1 MTVICAK
8 LTLSPP
14 RGLSVG
20 KTHTAEADR
29 KKYFTEGFG
38 NEEEFSRTFQKDSS
52 YENIFEDELNEN
64 CSKDASSNDTTETL
78 EREDLENVLLVFFL
92 IFVYLI
98 VRELSCLKQQEELE
112 TVYTDTESTANLIEG
127 YIQLSRLSDI
137 PLRQ

>member
-14 RGLSVG
+14 PRFSVR
-20 KTHTAEADR
+20 KAHTAQADR
-29 KKYFTEGFG
+29 RKYFTTGFG
-38 NEEEFSRTFQKDSS
+38 NEEEFARPFQKDSS

-64 CSKDASSNDTTETL
+64 CSKDASSNDTTDTL
-78 EREDLENVLLVFFL
+78 DREDLDNVLLVFFL

-98 VRELSCLKQQEELE
+98 VRELSCLKQQAELE

>member
-78 EREDLENVLLVFFL
+78 EREDLDNVLLVFFL

>member
-14 RGLSVG
+14 PRFSVG
-20 KTHTAEADR
+20 KAHTAEADR
-29 KKYFTEGFG
+29 KKYFTKRIG
-38 NEEEFSRTFQKDSS
+38 NDEEFSRTFQKHSS

-64 CSKDASSNDTTETL
+64 CSKDASSNDTRDTL
-78 EREDLENVLLVFFL
+78 EREDLDFVLLVFFL